1 MTVSES
7 RQRPDIP
14 TLTESLPLSE
24 AELDAAL
31 DRARATLP
39 DDPVRSAPGAVPP
52 AAAAAPLA
60 NVDIELPL
68 KVRADDAT
76 RRRDAAAAAAAAAAQ
91 ASAPQ
96 IATPFAPLLDRLL
109 DAGHGPFGLQ
119 VDVKHDHRV
128 VGSWEIEIGPSDAAD
143 VHGSQA
149 RAVLNACV
157 AADGSVRATAAFLVL
172 HHWWVTSADPF
183 QLDQLYEGL
192 THAVLDRFEWL
203 MEDRADLA
211 RTMPPYVVYLVDGRQ
226 KKPRVFKAARLE
238 QSLLRALGDGRAV
251 PGLDLHVAHGRG
263 TGVSPLSATLP
274 DDLGGADRTSSELDP
289 SDGESNGRAT
299 KKPPPPEPVRR
310 RADEVFVPE
319 RLSQAN
325 LRWMRKGS
333 GEPQ

>member
-7 RQRPDIP
+7 RQRPDLP

-24 AELDAAL
+24 AELDAAIV
-31 DRARATLP
+31 RARVTLP
-39 DDPVRSAPGAVPP
+39 ADPVRSAAGAAPQAEAEP
-52 AAAAAPLA
+52 QAGAAPLA
-60 NVDIELPL
+60 SVDIELPF
-68 KVRADDAT
+68 KVRSDDAT
-76 RRRDAAAAAAAAAAQ
+76 RRRDAAAVPAAA
-91 ASAPQ
+91 PL
-96 IATPFAPLLDRLL
+96 IATPFAPLLERLL
-109 DAGHGPFGLQ
+109 DAGRGPFGLH

-128 VGSWEIEIGPSDAAD
+128 VGSWEIEIGPGGRAD

-149 RAVLNACV
+149 RAVLHACA
-157 AADGSVRATAAFLVL
+157 AADGHVRATAAFLVL

-203 MEDRADLA
+203 MEERADLA
-211 RTMPPYVVYLVDGRQ
+211 RTMPPYVLYLVDGRQ

-238 QSLLRALGDGRAV
+238 HSMLRALGDGRAV

-274 DDLGGADRTSSELDP
+274 DDLGGAEQTSSEADLI
-289 SDGESNGRAT
+289 DGESIGRAK

-319 RLSQAN
+319 RLSEAN

>member
-31 DRARATLP
+31 VRARATLP
-39 DDPVRSAPGAVPP
+39 ADPVRSPLGAAPP

-60 NVDIELPL
+60 NVDIELPF

-76 RRRDAAAAAAAAAAQ
+76 RRRDAAVAAAAR

-128 VGSWEIEIGPSDAAD
+128 VGSWEIEIGPSESAD

-172 HHWWVTSADPF
+172 HRWWVTSADPF
-183 QLDQLYEGL
+183 QFDQLYEGL

-226 KKPRVFKAARLE
+226 KKLRVFKAARLE

-289 SDGESNGRAT
+289 SDGESTGRAT
-299 KKPPPPEPVRR
+299 KKPPTEPVRR

-333 GEPQ
+333 SEPQ

>member
-7 RQRPDIP
+7 RQRPDLP
-14 TLTESLPLSE
+14 TLTESLPIDETALE
-24 AELDAAL
+24 AAL
-31 DRARATLP
+31 SRARA
-39 DDPVRSAPGAVPP
+39 AAPP
-52 AAAAAPLA
+52 AAAFAAAAEKPA
-60 NVDIELPL
+60 SVVDIELPF
-68 KVRADDAT
+68 KVRADDVSG
-76 RRRDAAAAAAAAAAQ
+76 RRDAVAAAAAQ
-91 ASAPQ
+91 AAAPQ

-109 DAGHGPFGLQ
+109 DAGRGPFGLQ

-128 VGSWEIEIGPSDAAD
+128 VGSWEIEIGPSDPAET
-143 VHGSQA
+143 HGSQA

-157 AADGSVRATAAFLVL
+157 AADGEARATAAFLVL

-203 MEDRADLA
+203 MEERADLA
-211 RTMPPYVVYLVDGRQ
+211 RTMPPYVLYLVDGRQ

-238 QSLLRALGDGRAV
+238 HSLLRALGDGRAV

-274 DDLGGADRTSSELDP
+274 DDLGGADRLSPELNP
-289 SDGESNGRAT
+289 SDGESTNGT
-299 KKPPPPEPVRR
+299 MKKPPRPEPVRR

-319 RLSQAN
+319 RLSEAN

-333 GEPQ
+333 GEPK